1 MLSPQVLSLINL
13 STLYKTP
20 PSKLLEIDD
29 PYVAYCLDE
38 TCLYMIN
45 QARDKREPNFD
56 LPKRRA
62 TRRTT
67 TNSDALEQLKA
78 LGAHII

>member
-1 MLSPQVLSLINL
+1 
-13 STLYKTP
+13 
-20 PSKLLEIDD
+20 
-29 PYVAYCLDE
+29 
-38 TCLYMIN
+38 MIN

-56 LPKRRA
+56 LPKQRA